1 MAERLFLLDGVSY
14 AYRAFYAIQ
23 RLSNAEGLPTN
34 AVFGFVRTLR
44 KLIDELHPDRLVAV
58 FDPKGPTFRSR
69 QFADYKITRKP
80 MPEDLVVQM
89 PVIKELLE
97 AMRIPV
103 VEVDGYEA
111 DDVIGTLAR
120 RAEADGMEVYIVS
133 GDKDM
138 LQLVTDK
145 VRALYAHKDNA
156 VLGPDEVVERFGVP
170 PARVTDVLGLAG
182 DTSDNVPGVAGIGE
196 KTATALVQQ
205 FGSLEQV
212 LAHAGEVSGKKRQE
226 NLRAGGDLARLSK
239 DLVTIKT
246 DVPVELNLD
255 EARLGAPDA
264 ERLSR
269 LYARLEF
276 HQLRDELVAGTDEA
290 EVDYRLVN
298 DAAALAELVKQ
309 LEGVEELAVDVE
321 TTSTDAFRAELVGIS
336 VAFAPKQAFYVAV
349 NGALDREAVLEAF
362 RPILGDA
369 GRRLV
374 GHNIKYDLEVLRG
387 AGVELANVTFDTMV
401 AAYLLN
407 PARARYK
414 LDELSLEYL
423 NLRKIP
429 ITDLIGSGKA
439 QRSMAE
445 VPLDQVAPYAC
456 EDADVTLRLKGLL
469 EAQLREASL
478 LELFHEIEVPLIGVL
493 AAMEGRGVAVDTG
506 LLAGLSAEFQKRLD
520 ASARKIYDLAEESF
534 NLNSPKQL
542 SVILFDKLGLP
553 VQKRTKTG
561 PSTDVEV
568 LEKLAQLHPLPQ
580 ELLSYRQLAKLKS
593 TYVDALPALV
603 NPTTGRIHTSF
614 NQTIAAT
621 GRLSSSSPNLQN
633 IPVRTEEGRRIRE
646 AFVPG
651 EPGWRLLA
659 ADYSQIEL
667 RVFAHLAHERAMIEA
682 FGRNEDIHAVTASL
696 IYEVDLEDVTAEM
709 RHRAKTVNFGII
721 YGQQAYGLSQFLG
734 VPVGEAQAFID
745 AYYERYEGVRAYMDE
760 TVAAAEANGYVET
773 ICRRRRYVPELKSSS
788 NQTRSLGRRIAI
800 NTPIQGSA
808 ADIIKIAM
816 IRIERRLQ
824 GSRLRSRM
832 ILQIHDELI
841 FEIPDDEADAARGL
855 VVGEMESVM
864 ALSVPLKVDV
874 KSGRTWG
881 EL

>member
-23 RLSNAEGLPTN
+23 RLSNAEGFPTN

-44 KLIDELHPDRLVAV
+44 KMIEDFRPERLVAV
-58 FDPKGPTFRSR
+58 FDPKGPTFRSER
-69 QFADYKITRKP
+69 FAEYKITRKP

-97 AMRIPV
+97 ALRIPV
-103 VEVDGYEA
+103 VEVQGYEA

-120 RAEADGMEVYIVS
+120 RAEAAGLEVYIVS

-138 LQLVTDK
+138 LQLVNDM
-145 VRALYAHKDNA
+145 VRALHVHRDNA
-156 VLGPDEVVERFGVP
+156 VLGRDEVEERFGVAP
-170 PARVTDVLGLAG
+170 EQVTDVLGLAG
-182 DTSDNVPGVAGIGE
+182 DTSDNVPGVPGIGE
-196 KTATALVQQ
+196 KTAAVLVRQ
-205 FGSLEQV
+205 FGSLEEV
-212 LAHAGEVSGKKRQE
+212 LAHADEVSGAKRKA
-226 NLRAGGDLARLSK
+226 NLRAGAEMARLSK
-239 DLVTIKT
+239 ELVTIKT
-246 DVPVELNLD
+246 DVPLELDLD
-255 EARLGAPDA
+255 EAKLGEPDT

-269 LYARLEF
+269 LYARLDF
-276 HQLRDELVAGTDEA
+276 HQLRDELVARTDAA

-298 DAAALAELVKQ
+298 DTKALADLITELGQ
-309 LEGVEELAVDVE
+309 TETLAVDVE
-321 TTSTDAFRAELVGIS
+321 ATSTDAFAAELVGIS
-336 VAFAPKQAFYVAV
+336 VAFAPRQAFYVPL
-349 NGALDREAVLEAF
+349 NGALEPKAVLEAF
-362 RPILGDA
+362 RLVLGDPK
-369 GRRLV
+369 RRLV

-387 AGVELANVTFDTMV
+387 AGIELGNVAFDTMV
-401 AAYLLN
+401 AAYLIN
-407 PARARYK
+407 PARGRYK
-414 LDELSLEYL
+414 LDDLALEYL
-423 NLRKIP
+423 SLKKIP
-429 ITDLIGSGKA
+429 IAELIGSGKK
-439 QRSMAE
+439 QCSMRE
-445 VPLDQVAPYAC
+445 VPLDEVAPYAC
-456 EDADVTLRLKGLL
+456 EDADVTLRLKAEL
-469 EAQLREASL
+469 EPQLRDTAL
-478 LELFHEIEVPLIGVL
+478 LELFREIEMPLVGVL
-493 AAMEGRGVAVDTG
+493 AEMETWGVAVDTA
-506 LLAGLSAEFQKRLD
+506 LLATMSVEFQKRLD
-520 ASARKIYDLAEESF
+520 AIVRKVYELAEESF

-568 LEKLAQLHPLPQ
+568 LEKLAQLHPLPR
-580 ELLSYRQLAKLKS
+580 ELLNYRQLAKLKS

-603 NPTTGRIHTSF
+603 NPKTGRIHTSF

-651 EPGWRLLA
+651 KMGWLLLA

-667 RVFAHLAHERAMIEA
+667 RVFAHLAREEAMIEA
-682 FGRNEDIHAVTASL
+682 FRRGEDIHAVTASL
-696 IYEVDLEDVTAEM
+696 IYEVELGDVTPEM

-721 YGQQAYGLSQFLG
+721 YGQQAFGLSQFLQ

-745 AYYERYEGVRAYMDE
+745 AYYDRYERVRAYMDE
-760 TVAAAEANGYVET
+760 TVAAAEKTGYVET
-773 ICRRRRYVPELKSSS
+773 ICKRRRYVPELGSSS
-788 NQTRSLGRRIAI
+788 NQTRALGRRIAI

-816 IRIERRLQ
+816 IRIEQRLHHEK
-824 GSRLRSRM
+824 LRAQM
-832 ILQIHDELI
+832 IMQIHDELI
-841 FEIPDDEADAARGL
+841 FEIPKEEEDTIREL

-864 ALSVPLKVDV
+864 DLRVPLKVDV

-881 EL
+881 EV